1 MGTVP
6 ASTGNASLLYE
17 SVHSQI
23 FTLPDH
29 YKVYPGHDYKGC
41 MSSTVGVEKRTNVR
55 LSKSKEEFETIM
67 KNLELPYPKK
77 IDVAVPAN
85 LICGIDD

>member
-1 MGTVP
+1 MQTSMYSIQLNGV
-6 ASTGNASLLYE
+6 
-17 SVHSQI
+17 Q
-23 FTLPDH
+23 
-29 YKVYPGHDYKGC
+29 GC

-77 IDVAVPAN
+77 IGTRLVRFPVAMLVQR
-85 LICGIDD
+85 